1 MYRQEKSKDSE
12 DRTDEHIV
20 AARYASLKFYWAFST
35 SRTRS
40 ICCSSEHKSASWGRK
55 PVVMSDIEKLLRA
68 LEPPDL
74 EAAAKAATSLA
85 DLHEHA
91 SIPSLMNALA
101 SPSTRVRNAAAYA
114 LGELRAEEAL
124 PVLFR
129 IMRDSK
135 TYGDRGSLV
144 YAVMLMD
151 CADYLLDL
159 AWLMSDE
166 HFEVRMKAIIAMK
179 GIQRRVDQSVKDSAI
194 QVLTNELQRQDISE
208 EHRLDVQDALS
219 LISDLEERRGS

>member
-1 MYRQEKSKDSE
+1 M
-12 DRTDEHIV
+12 
-20 AARYASLKFYWAFST
+20 L
-35 SRTRS
+35 
-40 ICCSSEHKSASWGRK
+40 
-55 PVVMSDIEKLLRA
+55 DIEKLFRA
-68 LEPPDL
+68 LESPDP
-74 EAAAKAATSLA
+74 EAAANAATSLA

-91 SIPSLMNALA
+91 SIPPLMNALT

-114 LGELRAEEAL
+114 LGELRADEAL

-129 IMRDSK
+129 MLREPT
-135 TYGDRGSLV
+135 TYGDRGTLV

-151 CADYLLDL
+151 CTDYLLDL

-179 GIQRRVDQSVKDSAI
+179 GIQRCVQQSLKDSAI
-194 QVLTNELQRQDISE
+194 QVLENQLQRQDISE

-219 LISDLEERRGS
+219 LISDLEERSES